1 MAQDFTMPRF
11 GRAGNGPGESW
22 GDVDNFDVD
31 ILTEY
36 LLEDGGFSSNV
47 QFDFK

>member
-1 MAQDFTMPRF
+1 MAYENSFPRF
-11 GRAGNGPGESW
+11 GRAGNGAGESW

-36 LLEDGGFSSNV
+36 LLEDGGLASNV